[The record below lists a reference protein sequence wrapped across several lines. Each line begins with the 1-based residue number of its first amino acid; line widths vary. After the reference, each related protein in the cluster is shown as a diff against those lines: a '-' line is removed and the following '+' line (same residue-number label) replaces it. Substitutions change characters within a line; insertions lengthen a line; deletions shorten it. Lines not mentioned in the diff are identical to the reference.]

1 MAKPNLY
8 ITFRV
13 TPEEKEILQ
22 NYSERAGRAQSDVL
36 REFIRNLEK
45 RTSRSPHMTQPAF
58 IPCLK
63 YEVRCL
69 RTSFSGVFGIFLI
82 RNHFYD
88 RTKDKTIPTSEPKS
102 STAPLRELI
111 PKPIARFSSAW

>member
-22 NYSERAGRAQSDVL
+22 NYSERTGRAQSDVL

-45 RTSRSPHMTQPAF
+45 KTSRRPRMTRARAI

-63 YEVRCL
+63 YGVRCL
-69 RTSFSGVFGIFLI
+69 RTCSSRVFCIFLI
-82 RNHFYD
+82 N
-88 RTKDKTIPTSEPKS
+88 SES
-102 STAPLRELI
+102 NS
-111 PKPIARFSSAW
+111 